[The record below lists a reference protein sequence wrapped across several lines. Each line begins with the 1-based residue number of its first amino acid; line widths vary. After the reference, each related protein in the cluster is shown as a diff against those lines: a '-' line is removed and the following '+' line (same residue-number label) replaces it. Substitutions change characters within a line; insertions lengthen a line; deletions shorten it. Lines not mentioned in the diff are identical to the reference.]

1 MKLFFAILFS
11 FVFFTAQELPEVR
24 ERYYDASKTKENA
37 QQFHKLLSNYSKS
50 NNVILA
56 YKGASITIQSKFA
69 SGIKQKKQLFIEGAT
84 LVENAVK
91 NSPDN
96 AEIRLVRLSIQ
107 ENTPKILKY
116 KANIEE
122 DKKVIIDRFDKLPQD
137 LKAYIRDYVQQS
149 KVFTEKEKQQLLK

>member
-1 MKLFFAILFS
+1 MKALFS
-11 FVFFTAQELPEVR
+11 IFFSFLFLIAQELPDIR
-24 ERYYDASKTKENA
+24 EEYYDASKTKQNA
-37 QQFHKLLSNYSKS
+37 EQFYKLLSNYSKS

-56 YKGASITIQSKFA
+56 YKGASITLQSKFT
-69 SGIKQKKQLFIEGAT
+69 SGLKQKKQLFIEGAT

-91 NSPDN
+91 SSPEN

-122 DKKVIIDRFDKLPQD
+122 DKKVIVDTFDKLPQD
-137 LKAYIRDYVQQS
+137 LKVYIREYVKQS

>member
-1 MKLFFAILFS
+1 MKLFFHILFS
-11 FVFFTAQELPEVR
+11 FVFLTAQELPEIR
-24 ERYYDASKTKENA
+24 EHYYDASKTKQNA
-37 QQFHKLLSNYSKS
+37 EQFHKLLSNYSK
-50 NNVILA
+50 NNNIILA

-91 NSPDN
+91 NSPEN
-96 AEIRLVRLSIQ
+96 AEIRLIRLSIQ

-122 DKKVIIDRFDKLPQD
+122 DKKVIVDAFDKLPQD
-137 LKAYIRDYVQQS
+137 LKAYIKDYVKQS
-149 KVFTEKEKQQLLK
+149 KVFTDKEKQQLLK